1 MLHDTVCKLL
11 CWGWAVPGHTPVA
24 VRMYRLRLTE
34 HPEVSIQ
41 VKYMTLKIKADGPWS
56 LARSWEE

>member
-24 VRMYRLRLTE
+24 VRMNYRMYRLPNT
-34 HPEVSIQ
+34 P
-41 VKYMTLKIKADGPWS
+41 KYQSKLNI
-56 LARSWEE
+56 